1 MQQNFMEVTTFDE
14 LNLDES
20 LLKALKAI
28 DYTVPSPIQARA
40 IPVALT
46 GVDSI
51 GQAQTG
57 TGRTAA
63 FGIPMIQ
70 NISREGTFPRGL
82 VLCPTRELCIQVT
95 NELKKLAH
103 YSKHVTVFAIYGGDP
118 INPQIKALKS
128 GVDIV
133 VGTPG
138 RVMDHIGRG
147 TLILD
152 ELEILTLD
160 EADEMLNMGFR
171 EDLESILESVPE
183 DRQTILFSATMPKAI
198 LDITHNYQKSPQ
210 LIKVTPTNL
219 TSANVEQYFIDTDLN
234 NRLKIL
240 TFLLSADDY
249 SQAIVFCNTK
259 AKVDELT
266 NELAENQIK
275 NDVLHG
281 DLGQEKRNRILNKF
295 RKGEFKV
302 LVATDVAARGIDV
315 PNVDLVCNYDI
326 SFDPEYYVHRIG
338 RTGRAGKEGKAYS
351 FVAGSRDKRLLR
363 QIESFAKVKIEQYRL
378 PSAGDLAKI
387 EVEKVKKQIE
397 SIIAAG
403 KESIYM
409 DLAADLIPEQT
420 DPVQVVAALLVRI
433 IPPGKHDWL
442 KSLPQPR
449 SFDGDKKGRN
459 SRDRDRSRNR
469 DRDRDRDRNRDRD
482 RDRDRDRS
490 FAEDRK
496 KSSSKDRPGRNKGK
510 QNDDF
515 ARPSRISK
523 DKPTPSTLAK
533 SGKEKKQDYSKKNKA
548 ESYEPTLDEILSGL
562 GLDSNGR
569 QVKSSRGR
577 SNSEHPAKTRPG
589 KPSGEKTSDFN
600 FFESDD
606 FKSAPRKRKKK

>member
-1 MQQNFMEVTTFDE
+1 MEITTFEE

-46 GVDSI
+46 GVDLI

-57 TGRTAA
+57 TGKTAA

-70 NISREGTFPRGL
+70 NITKEGKFPKGL

-95 NELKKLAH
+95 NELKKLA
-103 YSKHVTVFAIYGGDP
+103 YYTRNVTVFAIYGGDP
-118 INPQIKALKS
+118 VNPQIKALKT

-138 RVMDHIGRG
+138 RVMDHIDRG
-147 TLILD
+147 TLVLAD
-152 ELEILTLD
+152 LEILALD

-183 DRQTILFSATMPKAI
+183 ERQTILFSATMPKAI
-198 LDITHNYQKSPQ
+198 LDITHNYQKNPQ

-249 SQAIVFCNTK
+249 AQAIVFCNTK

-281 DLGQEKRNRILNKF
+281 DLSQEKRNRILNKF

-378 PSAGDLAKI
+378 PSPADLAKSEVDQVRKQVESTI
-387 EVEKVKKQIE
+387 E
-397 SIIAAG
+397 AG
-403 KESIYM
+403 KEKVYLN
-409 DLAADLIPEQT
+409 LAAEMIPPHY
-420 DPVQVVAALLVRI
+420 DPVQVIAALLTRI

-442 KSLPQPR
+442 KSLQTPKDNDR
-449 SFDGDKKGRN
+449 GR
-459 SRDRDRSRNR
+459 RSRS
-469 DRDRDRDRNRDRD
+469 DRDRDRDRNYSAEKNKSRDKDKFGR
-482 RDRDRDRS
+482 RS
-490 FAEDRK
+490 DRK
-496 KSSSKDRPGRNKGK
+496 K
-510 QNDDF
+510 DDF
-515 ARPSRISK
+515 NRSKPESNNPFNSAKGSKTKK
-523 DKPTPSTLAK
+523 DK
-533 SGKEKKQDYSKKNKA
+533 ERDNRKNKNT
-548 ESYEPTLDEILSGL
+548 ESGEPTLEEILAGL
-562 GLDSNGR
+562 GLDSFGR
-569 QVKSSRGR
+569 QVKPSKSKSS
-577 SNSEHPAKTRPG
+577 SENQG
-589 KPSGEKTSDFN
+589 KKSKKSDKSSETMSDAD
-600 FFESDD
+600 FFENLE
-606 FKSAPRKRKKK
+606 FRAAPRKKKKKK

>member
-1 MQQNFMEVTTFDE
+1 MEITTFDE
-14 LNLDES
+14 LNLDEG

-46 GVDSI
+46 GVDII

-57 TGRTAA
+57 TGKTAA

-70 NISREGTFPRGL
+70 NISKEGRYTKGL

-103 YSKHVTVFAIYGGDP
+103 FTKNVTVFAIYGGDP
-118 INPQIKALKS
+118 ITPQIKALKA

-138 RVMDHIGRG
+138 RVMDHIARG
-147 TLILD
+147 TLVLD
-152 ELEILTLD
+152 ELEILALD

-183 DRQTILFSATMPKAI
+183 KRQTILFSATMPKAI
-198 LDITHNYQKSPQ
+198 MDITHMYQKDPQ

-219 TSANVEQYFIDTDLN
+219 TSVNVEQYYIDTDMKA
-234 NRLKIL
+234 RLKAL
-240 TFLLSADDY
+240 TFLLSSDDY

-259 AKVDELT
+259 AKVDELS

-351 FVAGSRDKRLLR
+351 FIAGARDKRLLR
-363 QIESFAKVKIEQYRL
+363 QIESFAKVKIERYKLPDVKDVARL
-378 PSAGDLAKI
+378 
-387 EVEKVKKQIE
+387 EMEKLKKQVE
-397 SIIAAG
+397 SIIASGQEAVYQDIA
-403 KESIYM
+403 E
-409 DLAADLIPEQT
+409 DLIPEDT
-420 DPVQVVAALLVRI
+420 NAIQVIAALMI
-433 IPPGKHDWL
+433 KIMPPGKHDWL
-442 KSLPQPR
+442 KTANTGSYDREER
-449 SFDGDKKGRN
+449 SGRHER
-459 SRDRDRSRNR
+459 RDRRRDDRDNGKDRRKDSGYGRSKERSGEKYGRQKDRSPGATNA
-469 DRDRDRDRNRDRD
+469 NKPEKTQKPKK
-482 RDRDRDRS
+482 
-490 FAEDRK
+490 ED
-496 KSSSKDRPGRNKGK
+496 
-510 QNDDF
+510 
-515 ARPSRISK
+515 
-523 DKPTPSTLAK
+523 LV
-533 SGKEKKQDYSKKNKA
+533 KKNKNHDN
-548 ESYEPTLDEILSGL
+548 EPSLEDILAGL
-562 GLDSNGR
+562 GLKSTGKSIKPNREADYAPEYTGKKPKKEKEKPKKEGFYSAI
-569 QVKSSRGR
+569 VKSKD
-577 SNSEHPAKTRPG
+577 EYTAI
-589 KPSGEKTSDFN
+589 
-600 FFESDD
+600 
-606 FKSAPRKRKKK
+606 PRKRRKK